1 MLLLLLMLLPLVVIV
16 VVVVV
21 VVAAVVSGGQPTGN
35 LEGPLGGGQE
45 AGVGGFVV
53 LAPVAE
59 VEGVELA
66 RLGVLL

>member
-1 MLLLLLMLLPLVVIV
+1 MQLLLLMLLPLVVIV

-21 VVAAVVSGGQPTGN
+21 AVVAGGQATGN
-35 LEGPLGGGQE
+35 LEGTVGGGQE

-53 LAPVAE
+53 VAPVAE
-59 VEGVELA
+59 VEEVELA